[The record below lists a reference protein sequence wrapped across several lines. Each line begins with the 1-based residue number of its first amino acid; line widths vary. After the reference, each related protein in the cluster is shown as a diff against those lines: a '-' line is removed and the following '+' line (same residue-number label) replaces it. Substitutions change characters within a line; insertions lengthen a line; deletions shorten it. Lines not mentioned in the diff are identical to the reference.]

1 MQDAAAVRTGKT
13 MAVLKKTELVK
24 ARKLWG
30 EVFEEDTAKFL
41 DYYETYVAD
50 HNQIFAEEEAG
61 DVVSMVQLNPYRV
74 HIGEAEADSYYIVA
88 VATRE
93 SCRHQGRMR
102 RLLAE
107 ALQQMY
113 QEKIPFTFLMPA
125 SESIYLPFD
134 FVTVYRQSLFTCGV
148 VIPGSNDNC
157 WHCIPC
163 RWEQLKELAEWSN
176 VFLQNHSEIST
187 VRTEDYYK
195 RIWKEQESMNGQILL
210 FYEGSQTKGY
220 CFTGYE
226 GSGEAWEIVV
236 EADNPEEQTGSELR
250 AASDSQALANRR
262 AVEALTRWFGE
273 QDQLPMRICGFLP
286 ESYIDRIP
294 LSEMTYR
301 PMTMVRIVNLEAFV
315 SRIRAKK
322 PVQFVLY
329 IKDPIIPEN
338 CGTFCFEV
346 GRENATLT
354 RMEENTEQNKGAGE
368 IPELTISELAAA
380 LYGVER
386 NEKIPQ
392 SDICLL
398 EHVYLNEI
406 V

>member
-1 MQDAAAVRTGKT
+1 MWDAAAVRTGKT

-24 ARKLWG
+24 ARKLWE

-74 HIGEAEADSYYIVA
+74 HMGEAEADSYYIVA

-102 RLLAE
+102 RLLTE
-107 ALQQMY
+107 ALQFMY

-125 SESIYLPFD
+125 SEAIYQPFD
-134 FVTVYRQSLFTCGV
+134 FLTVYRQSMFTYGAEM
-148 VIPGSNDNC
+148 GTDTDSS

-163 RWEQLKELAEWSN
+163 CWEQLKELAEWSDA
-176 VFLQNHSEIST
+176 FLQKHSEIST

-195 RIWKEQESMNGQILL
+195 RIWMEQESMNGQILL
-210 FYEGSQTKGY
+210 FYEGSQMKGY

-226 GSGEAWEIVV
+226 DSGEAWEIAV
-236 EADNPEEQTGSELR
+236 EADSPEEQTGVDNR
-250 AASDSQALANRR
+250 AVFDAQAVANRR

-273 QDQLPMRICGFLP
+273 QNQLPVRICGFLP
-286 ESYIDRIP
+286 ESGIDGIP
-294 LSEMTYR
+294 ARELSNR

-315 SRIRAKK
+315 SRLRAKK
-322 PVQFVLY
+322 PVQFVVH
-329 IKDPIIPEN
+329 IKDPILPEN
-338 CGTFCFEV
+338 CGTFCFDL
-346 GRENATLT
+346 GREHAVLT
-354 RMEENTEQNKGAGE
+354 RIEEHSEQTGGTSEITEM
-368 IPELTISELAAA
+368 TISELAAA
-380 LYGVER
+380 LYDVER

-392 SDICLL
+392 SDIYLL

>member
-1 MQDAAAVRTGKT
+1 
-13 MAVLKKTELVK
+13 MAILEHTEWKK
-24 ARKLWG
+24 ARKLWE
-30 EVFEEDTAKFL
+30 EVFEEDTEKFL
-41 DYYETYVAD
+41 DYYEDYVAD

-74 HIGEAEADSYYIVA
+74 HMGEAEADSYYIVA

-210 FYEGSQTKGY
+210 FYEGSQMKGY

-226 GSGEAWEIVV
+226 GSGEAWEIAV
-236 EADNPEEQTGSELR
+236 EADNPEEQTGSAPR

-286 ESYIDRIP
+286 ESYIDGIP

-398 EHVYLNEI
+398 EPVYLNEI

>member
-1 MQDAAAVRTGKT
+1 
-13 MAVLKKTELVK
+13 MAILEHTEWKK
-24 ARKLWG
+24 ARKLWE
-30 EVFEEDTAKFL
+30 EVFEEDTEKFL
-41 DYYETYVAD
+41 DYYEDYMAD

-74 HIGEAEADSYYIVA
+74 HMGEAEADSYYIVA

-210 FYEGSQTKGY
+210 FYEGSQMKGY

-236 EADNPEEQTGSELR
+236 EADNPEGKTGSELR

-354 RMEENTEQNKGAGE
+354 RMEANTEQNKGAGE

-392 SDICLL
+392 SDIYLL
-398 EHVYLNEI
+398 ESVYLNEI